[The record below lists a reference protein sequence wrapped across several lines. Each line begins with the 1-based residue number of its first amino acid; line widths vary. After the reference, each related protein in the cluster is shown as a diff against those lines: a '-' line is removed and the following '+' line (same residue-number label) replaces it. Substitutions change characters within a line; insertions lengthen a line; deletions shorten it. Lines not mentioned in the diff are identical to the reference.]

1 MGDSLVNVI
10 YMAMA
15 ILAAAMFAACGVMW
29 LLDRDI
35 HPIDDVMSRFRRM
48 DPVSRVLALL
58 AVGTGIVYG
67 GTKPPRPEP
76 SIEKI
81 NTIIDAVSSTSVT
94 VHWEYLDIDPGSL
107 QGKRVRVLVNNK
119 KMNGWQ
125 TVFEGD
131 AATDTSC
138 TFAGFY
144 IADDT
149 KVQVQVDNAIMAVK
163 VSFN

>member
-1 MGDSLVNVI
+1 MNVI

-15 ILAAAMFAACGVMW
+15 VLAAAMFAACGVLW
-29 LLDRDI
+29 LHEHGIRPVDEVLT
-35 HPIDDVMSRFRRM
+35 RFRRM
-48 DPVSRVLALL
+48 DPVSRVLAIL
-58 AVGTGIVYG
+58 AVGIGIVYG
-67 GTKPPRPEP
+67 GAKPPTPPGP

-94 VHWEYLDIDPGSL
+94 VHWEYLDIDPDSL
-107 QGKRVRVLVNNK
+107 QGKRVRVLVNNA

>member
-1 MGDSLVNVI
+1 MNAI
-10 YMAMA
+10 YITMA
-15 ILAAAMFAACGVMW
+15 ILVVAMYAAFGGLW
-29 LLDRDI
+29 LHEHGI
-35 HPIDDVMSRFRRM
+35 HPIDKVLTQFRRM

-58 AVGTGIVYG
+58 AVSIGIIHG
-67 GTKPPRPEP
+67 GTKPPTPPVP
-76 SIEKI
+76 SIKKI

-94 VHWEYLDIDPGSL
+94 VHWEYLDIDPDSL

>member
-1 MGDSLVNVI
+1 MNAI
-10 YMAMA
+10 YITMA
-15 ILAAAMFAACGVMW
+15 ILVVAMYAAFGVLW
-29 LLDRDI
+29 LHEHGIRPMDKVLTQ
-35 HPIDDVMSRFRRM
+35 FRRM

-58 AVGTGIVYG
+58 AVSISIAYG
-67 GTKPPRPEP
+67 GTKPPSTP

-94 VHWEYLDIDPGSL
+94 VHWEYLDIDPDSL

>member
-1 MGDSLVNVI
+1 MKKNRQEEDEEIRRAKANIRTGFIIAVI
-10 YMAMA
+10 V
-15 ILAAAMFAACGVMW
+15 I
-29 LLDRDI
+29 
-35 HPIDDVMSRFRRM
+35 
-48 DPVSRVLALL
+48 ALL
-58 AVGTGIVYG
+58 AVGIGIVHG
-67 GTKPPRPEP
+67 GTKPPTPPGP

-94 VHWEYLDIDPGSL
+94 VHWEYLDIDLDLL

>member
-1 MGDSLVNVI
+1 MNAI
-10 YMAMA
+10 YITMA
-15 ILAAAMFAACGVMW
+15 ILVVAMYAAFGGLW
-29 LLDRDI
+29 LHEHGI
-35 HPIDDVMSRFRRM
+35 HPIDKVLTRFRRM
-48 DPVSRVLALL
+48 HPVSRVLALL
-58 AVGTGIVYG
+58 AVSISIAYG
-67 GTKPPRPEP
+67 GTKPPSTP

-94 VHWEYLDIDPGSL
+94 VHWEYLDIDPDSL

>member
-1 MGDSLVNVI
+1 
-10 YMAMA
+10 
-15 ILAAAMFAACGVMW
+15 
-29 LLDRDI
+29 
-35 HPIDDVMSRFRRM
+35 
-48 DPVSRVLALL
+48 
-58 AVGTGIVYG
+58 
-67 GTKPPRPEP
+67 
-76 SIEKI
+76 
-81 NTIIDAVSSTSVT
+81 
-94 VHWEYLDIDPGSL
+94 
-107 QGKRVRVLVNNK
+107 
-119 KMNGWQ
+119 MNGWQ

>member
-1 MGDSLVNVI
+1 MNVL

-15 ILAAAMFAACGVMW
+15 ILAAAMFAVCGVLW
-29 LLDRDI
+29 LHENGIRPMDEVLT
-35 HPIDDVMSRFRRM
+35 RFRRM
-48 DPVSRVLALL
+48 DPVSRVLAIL
-58 AVGTGIVYG
+58 AVGIGIVYG
-67 GTKPPRPEP
+67 GTKPPTPPGP

-94 VHWEYLDIDPGSL
+94 VHWEYLDIDPDSL
-107 QGKRVRVLVNNK
+107 QGKRVRVLVNNA

>member
-1 MGDSLVNVI
+1 MNAI

-15 ILAAAMFAACGVMW
+15 ILAAAMFAACSV
-29 LLDRDI
+29 LLLHEHGIR
-35 HPIDDVMSRFRRM
+35 PMDDVLTRFRRM
-48 DPVSRVLALL
+48 NPVSRVLALL
-58 AVGTGIVYG
+58 AVGVGIVYG
-67 GTKPPRPEP
+67 GTKPPTPPGP

-94 VHWEYLDIDPGSL
+94 LHWEYLDIDPDSL

>member
-1 MGDSLVNVI
+1 MNAI
-10 YMAMA
+10 YIIMA
-15 ILAAAMFAACGVMW
+15 ILVVAMYAVFGVLW
-29 LLDRDI
+29 LHEHGI
-35 HPIDDVMSRFRRM
+35 HPIDKVLTQFRRM

-58 AVGTGIVYG
+58 AVGIAIVHG
-67 GTKPPRPEP
+67 GTKPPTPPGP
-76 SIEKI
+76 SIKKI

-94 VHWEYLDIDPGSL
+94 VHWEYLDIDLDLL

-119 KMNGWQ
+119 KTNGWQ

>member
-1 MGDSLVNVI
+1 MNAI
-10 YMAMA
+10 YITMA
-15 ILAAAMFAACGVMW
+15 ILVVAMYAAFGVLW
-29 LLDRDI
+29 LHEHGI
-35 HPIDDVMSRFRRM
+35 HPMDKVLTQFRRM

-58 AVGTGIVYG
+58 AFSIGIVHG
-67 GTKPPRPEP
+67 GTKPGP

-94 VHWEYLDIDPGSL
+94 VHWEYLDIDLDLL

>member
-1 MGDSLVNVI
+1 MNAI
-10 YMAMA
+10 YITMA
-15 ILAAAMFAACGVMW
+15 ILVVAMYAAFGVLW
-29 LLDRDI
+29 LHEHGIRPMDKVLTQ
-35 HPIDDVMSRFRRM
+35 FRRM
-48 DPVSRVLALL
+48 DPVFRVLALL
-58 AVGTGIVYG
+58 AVSISIAYG
-67 GTKPPRPEP
+67 GTKPPSTP

-94 VHWEYLDIDPGSL
+94 VHWEYLDIDPDSL
-107 QGKRVRVLVNNK
+107 QGKLVRVLVNNK

>member
-1 MGDSLVNVI
+1 MNAI
-10 YMAMA
+10 YITMA
-15 ILAAAMFAACGVMW
+15 ILVVAMYAAFGGLW
-29 LLDRDI
+29 LHEHGI
-35 HPIDDVMSRFRRM
+35 HPIDKVLTRFRRM
-48 DPVSRVLALL
+48 HPVSRVLALL
-58 AVGTGIVYG
+58 AVSISIAYG
-67 GTKPPRPEP
+67 GTKPPSTP

-94 VHWEYLDIDPGSL
+94 VHWEYLDIDPDSL
-107 QGKRVRVLVNNK
+107 QGKIVRVLVNNEK
-119 KMNGWQ
+119 TNGWQ

-149 KVQVQVDNAIMAVK
+149 KVQVHVDNAIMAVK

>member
-1 MGDSLVNVI
+1 MNAI
-10 YMAMA
+10 YITMA
-15 ILAAAMFAACGVMW
+15 ILVVAMYAAFGVLW
-29 LLDRDI
+29 LHEHGIRPMDEVLT
-35 HPIDDVMSRFRRM
+35 RFRRR

-58 AVGTGIVYG
+58 AVVIGIVYG
-67 GTKPPRPEP
+67 GTKPPTPPGP

-94 VHWEYLDIDPGSL
+94 VHWEYLDIDPDSL
-107 QGKRVRVLVNNK
+107 QGKRVRVLVNNA

>member
-1 MGDSLVNVI
+1 MNAI
-10 YMAMA
+10 YITMA
-15 ILAAAMFAACGVMW
+15 ILVVAMYVAFGVLW
-29 LLDRDI
+29 LHEHGIRPMDKVLT
-35 HPIDDVMSRFRRM
+35 RFRRM
-48 DPVSRVLALL
+48 HPVSRVLALL
-58 AVGTGIVYG
+58 AVSISIAYG
-67 GTKPPRPEP
+67 GTKPPSTP

-94 VHWEYLDIDPGSL
+94 VHWEYLDIDPNSL

>member
-1 MGDSLVNVI
+1 MNAI
-10 YMAMA
+10 YITMA
-15 ILAAAMFAACGVMW
+15 ILVVAMYAAFGVLW
-29 LLDRDI
+29 LHEHGI
-35 HPIDDVMSRFRRM
+35 HPMDKVLTQFRRM
-48 DPVSRVLALL
+48 DPVSRVIALL
-58 AVGTGIVYG
+58 AVGIGIVHG
-67 GTKPPRPEP
+67 GTKPPPRP

-81 NTIIDAVSSTSVT
+81 NTIIDAVSSTSAT
-94 VHWEYLDIDPGSL
+94 VHWEYLDIDLDLL

-149 KVQVQVDNAIMAVK
+149 KIQVQVDNAIMAVK

>member
-1 MGDSLVNVI
+1 MNVL

-15 ILAAAMFAACGVMW
+15 ILAAAVFAACGVLW
-29 LLDRDI
+29 LHEHGIRPMDEVLT
-35 HPIDDVMSRFRRM
+35 RFRRM

-58 AVGTGIVYG
+58 AVGIGIVYG
-67 GTKPPRPEP
+67 GTKPPTPPGP

-94 VHWEYLDIDPGSL
+94 VHWEYLDIDPDSL

-149 KVQVQVDNAIMAVK
+149 KVQVQVDNVIMAVK

>member
-1 MGDSLVNVI
+1 MNVI

-15 ILAAAMFAACGVMW
+15 ILAAAMFAVCGVLW
-29 LLDRDI
+29 LHENGIRPMDEVLT
-35 HPIDDVMSRFRRM
+35 RFRRM
-48 DPVSRVLALL
+48 DPVSRVLAIL
-58 AVGTGIVYG
+58 AVGIGIVYG
-67 GTKPPRPEP
+67 GTKPPTPPGP

-94 VHWEYLDIDPGSL
+94 VHWEYLDIDPDSL
-107 QGKRVRVLVNNK
+107 QGKRVRVLVNNA

>member
-1 MGDSLVNVI
+1 MNVI

-15 ILAAAMFAACGVMW
+15 ILAVAMFAACGVLW
-29 LLDRDI
+29 LYEHGIRPMDEVLT
-35 HPIDDVMSRFRRM
+35 RFRRM
-48 DPVSRVLALL
+48 DPVSRVLTLF
-58 AVGTGIVYG
+58 AVGIGIVYG
-67 GTKPPRPEP
+67 GTKPPTPPGP

-94 VHWEYLDIDPGSL
+94 VHWEYLDIDPDSL
-107 QGKRVRVLVNNK
+107 QGKRVRVLVNNA

>member
-1 MGDSLVNVI
+1 MNAI
-10 YMAMA
+10 YITMA
-15 ILAAAMFAACGVMW
+15 ILVVAMYAAFGGLW
-29 LLDRDI
+29 LHEHGI
-35 HPIDDVMSRFRRM
+35 HPIDKVLTRFRRM
-48 DPVSRVLALL
+48 HPVSRVLALL
-58 AVGTGIVYG
+58 AVSITIVHG
-67 GTKPPRPEP
+67 GTKPPSTP

-94 VHWEYLDIDPGSL
+94 VHWEYLDIDLDLL
-107 QGKRVRVLVNNK
+107 QGKRVRVLVNNENT
-119 KMNGWQ
+119 NGWQ

-149 KVQVQVDNAIMAVK
+149 KVQIQVDNAIMAVK

>member
-1 MGDSLVNVI
+1 MNAI
-10 YMAMA
+10 YIIMA
-15 ILAAAMFAACGVMW
+15 ILVVAMYAVFGVLW
-29 LLDRDI
+29 LHEHGI
-35 HPIDDVMSRFRRM
+35 HPIDKVLTQFRRM

-58 AVGTGIVYG
+58 AVGIAIVHG
-67 GTKPPRPEP
+67 GTKPPTPP
-76 SIEKI
+76 GSSIEKI

-94 VHWEYLDIDPGSL
+94 VHWEYLDIDSDSL

>member
-1 MGDSLVNVI
+1 MNAI
-10 YMAMA
+10 YITMA
-15 ILAAAMFAACGVMW
+15 ILVVAMYAAFGVLW
-29 LLDRDI
+29 LHEHGIRPMDKVLTQ
-35 HPIDDVMSRFRRM
+35 FRRM

-58 AVGTGIVYG
+58 AVSISIAYG
-67 GTKPPRPEP
+67 GTEPPSTP

-94 VHWEYLDIDPGSL
+94 VHWEYLDIDPDSL

>member
-1 MGDSLVNVI
+1 MNAI
-10 YMAMA
+10 YITMA
-15 ILAAAMFAACGVMW
+15 ILVVAMYAAFGVLW
-29 LLDRDI
+29 LHEHGIRPMDKVLTQ
-35 HPIDDVMSRFRRM
+35 FRRM
-48 DPVSRVLALL
+48 DPVFRVLALL
-58 AVGTGIVYG
+58 AVSISIAYG
-67 GTKPPRPEP
+67 GTKPPSTP

-94 VHWEYLDIDPGSL
+94 VHWEYLDIDPDSL

>member
-1 MGDSLVNVI
+1 MNAI
-10 YMAMA
+10 YITMA
-15 ILAAAMFAACGVMW
+15 ILVVAMYAAFGVLW
-29 LLDRDI
+29 LHEHGIRPMDKVLTL
-35 HPIDDVMSRFRRM
+35 FRHM

-58 AVGTGIVYG
+58 AVSIGIVHG
-67 GTKPPRPEP
+67 GTKPPTPPGP
-76 SIEKI
+76 SIKKI

-94 VHWEYLDIDPGSL
+94 VHWEYLDIDPDSL
-107 QGKRVRVLVNNK
+107 QGKLVRVLVNNEK
-119 KMNGWQ
+119 TNGWQ

>member
-1 MGDSLVNVI
+1 MNAI
-10 YMAMA
+10 YIIMA
-15 ILAAAMFAACGVMW
+15 ILVVAMYAVFGVLW
-29 LLDRDI
+29 LHEHGI
-35 HPIDDVMSRFRRM
+35 HPIDNVLTQFRRM

-58 AVGTGIVYG
+58 AVGIAIVHG
-67 GTKPPRPEP
+67 GMKPPTPPAP

-94 VHWEYLDIDPGSL
+94 MHWEYLDIDPNSL

-138 TFAGFY
+138 TFSGFY

-149 KVQVQVDNAIMAVK
+149 KVQVQVDNTIMAVK

>member
-1 MGDSLVNVI
+1 MNAI
-10 YMAMA
+10 YITMA
-15 ILAAAMFAACGVMW
+15 ILVVAMYAAFGGLW
-29 LLDRDI
+29 LHEHGI
-35 HPIDDVMSRFRRM
+35 HPIDKVLTRFRRM

-58 AVGTGIVYG
+58 AVGIGIVHG
-67 GTKPPRPEP
+67 GTKPPTPPGP

-94 VHWEYLDIDPGSL
+94 VHWEYLDIGLDLL

-119 KMNGWQ
+119 NMNGWQ

>member
-1 MGDSLVNVI
+1 MNAI
-10 YMAMA
+10 YITMA
-15 ILAAAMFAACGVMW
+15 ILVVAMYAAFGVLW
-29 LLDRDI
+29 LHEHGI
-35 HPIDDVMSRFRRM
+35 HPMDKVLTQFRRM
-48 DPVSRVLALL
+48 DPVSRVIALL
-58 AVGTGIVYG
+58 AVGIGIVHG
-67 GTKPPRPEP
+67 GTKPPPRP

-81 NTIIDAVSSTSVT
+81 NTIIDAVSSTSAT
-94 VHWEYLDIDPGSL
+94 VHWEYLDIDLDSL
-107 QGKRVRVLVNNK
+107 QGKLVRVLVNNK

>member
-1 MGDSLVNVI
+1 MNAI
-10 YMAMA
+10 YITMA
-15 ILAAAMFAACGVMW
+15 ILVVAMYAAFGGLW
-29 LLDRDI
+29 LHEHGI
-35 HPIDDVMSRFRRM
+35 HPIDKVLTRFRRM
-48 DPVSRVLALL
+48 HPVSRVLTLI
-58 AVGTGIVYG
+58 AVSISIAYG
-67 GTKPPRPEP
+67 WQKPPSPT
-76 SIEKI
+76 SIVKI

-94 VHWEYLDIDPGSL
+94 VHWEYLDIDPDSL
-107 QGKRVRVLVNNK
+107 QGKLVRVLVNNENT
-119 KMNGWQ
+119 NGWQ

-149 KVQVQVDNAIMAVK
+149 KVQIQVDNAIMAVK

>member
-1 MGDSLVNVI
+1 MNAI
-10 YMAMA
+10 YITMA
-15 ILAAAMFAACGVMW
+15 ILVVAMYAAFGGLW
-29 LLDRDI
+29 LHEHGI
-35 HPIDDVMSRFRRM
+35 HPIDKVLTRFRRM

-58 AVGTGIVYG
+58 AVGIGIVHG
-67 GTKPPRPEP
+67 GTKPPTPPGP

-94 VHWEYLDIDPGSL
+94 VHWEYLDIDPDSL

>member
-1 MGDSLVNVI
+1 MNAI
-10 YMAMA
+10 YITMA
-15 ILAAAMFAACGVMW
+15 ILVVAMYAAFGGLW
-29 LLDRDI
+29 LHEHGI
-35 HPIDDVMSRFRRM
+35 HPIDKVLTRFRRM
-48 DPVSRVLALL
+48 HPVSRVLALL
-58 AVGTGIVYG
+58 AVSISIAYG
-67 GTKPPRPEP
+67 GTKPPSTP

-94 VHWEYLDIDPGSL
+94 VHWEYLDIDPDSL

-119 KMNGWQ
+119 KTNGWQ

>member
-1 MGDSLVNVI
+1 MNVI

-15 ILAAAMFAACGVMW
+15 ILAAAMFAACGVLW
-29 LLDRDI
+29 LHEHGIRPMDEVLT
-35 HPIDDVMSRFRRM
+35 RFRRM
-48 DPVSRVLALL
+48 DPVSRVLVLL
-58 AVGTGIVYG
+58 AVGISIVYG
-67 GTKPPRPEP
+67 GTKPPTPPGP

-94 VHWEYLDIDPGSL
+94 VHWEYLDIDPDSL
-107 QGKRVRVLVNNK
+107 QGKRVRVLVNNA

>member
-1 MGDSLVNVI
+1 MNVL

-15 ILAAAMFAACGVMW
+15 ILAAAMFAACGVLW
-29 LLDRDI
+29 LHEHGIRPMDEVLT
-35 HPIDDVMSRFRRM
+35 RFRRM

-58 AVGTGIVYG
+58 AVGIGIVYG
-67 GTKPPRPEP
+67 GTKPPTPPGP

-94 VHWEYLDIDPGSL
+94 VHWEYLDIDPDSL
-107 QGKRVRVLVNNK
+107 QGKRVRVLVNNA

>member
-1 MGDSLVNVI
+1 MNVI

-15 ILAAAMFAACGVMW
+15 ILAAAMFAACGVLW
-29 LLDRDI
+29 LHEHGIRPVDEVLT
-35 HPIDDVMSRFRRM
+35 RFRRM
-48 DPVSRVLALL
+48 DPVSRVFALL
-58 AVGTGIVYG
+58 AVGIGIVYG
-67 GTKPPRPEP
+67 GTKPPTPPGP

-94 VHWEYLDIDPGSL
+94 VHWEYLDIDPDSL
-107 QGKRVRVLVNNK
+107 QGKRVRVLVNNA

>member
-1 MGDSLVNVI
+1 MNAI
-10 YMAMA
+10 YITMA
-15 ILAAAMFAACGVMW
+15 ILVVAMYAAFGGLW
-29 LLDRDI
+29 LHEHGI
-35 HPIDDVMSRFRRM
+35 HPIDKVLTQFRRM

-58 AVGTGIVYG
+58 ALSFGIIHG
-67 GTKPPRPEP
+67 GTKPPTPPVP
-76 SIEKI
+76 SIKKI

-94 VHWEYLDIDPGSL
+94 VHWEYLDIDPDSL

>member
-1 MGDSLVNVI
+1 M
-10 YMAMA
+10 
-15 ILAAAMFAACGVMW
+15 
-29 LLDRDI
+29 
-35 HPIDDVMSRFRRM
+35 P
-48 DPVSRVLALL
+48 DPRNIVEWVGIIGALL
-58 AVGTGIVYG
+58 MLCVIAALVLWPVVKPLIGRKWAWFWIAVIVATAYA
-67 GTKPPRPEP
+67 GTKPPTPP
-76 SIEKI
+76 GSSIEKI

-94 VHWEYLDIDPGSL
+94 VHWEYLDIDPDSL

>member
-1 MGDSLVNVI
+1 MNVI

-15 ILAAAMFAACGVMW
+15 ILAAAMFAVCGVLW
-29 LLDRDI
+29 LHEHGIRPMDEVLA
-35 HPIDDVMSRFRRM
+35 RFRRM

-58 AVGTGIVYG
+58 AVGIGIVYG
-67 GTKPPRPEP
+67 GTKPPTPPGP

-94 VHWEYLDIDPGSL
+94 VHWEYLDIDPDSL
-107 QGKRVRVLVNNK
+107 QGKRVRVLVNNE

>member
-1 MGDSLVNVI
+1 MNVI

-15 ILAAAMFAACGVMW
+15 ILAAAMFAACGVLW
-29 LLDRDI
+29 LHEHGIRPMDEVLT
-35 HPIDDVMSRFRRM
+35 RFRRM
-48 DPVSRVLALL
+48 DPVSRVLILL
-58 AVGTGIVYG
+58 AVGISIVYG
-67 GTKPPRPEP
+67 GTKPPTPPGP

-94 VHWEYLDIDPGSL
+94 VHWEYLDIDPDSL
-107 QGKRVRVLVNNK
+107 QGKRVRVLVNNA

-125 TVFEGD
+125 TVFDGD

-149 KVQVQVDNAIMAVK
+149 KVQVQVDNAIMAVN